1 MNYGKD
7 LVNNL
12 KGITKGVTLAGE
24 ELKGWTITS
33 LPLYRAEVDKF
44 VFPKLRYEGNLPG
57 FYRGTFTIDKVG
69 DTFIDMTGWGKGAV
83 WVNGRSLGKF
93 WGIGPQQTIYLP
105 APWMKEGENEIV
117 VFEME
122 ATGKRSL
129 RGLDKPVLNVLGP
142 DKNAFKT
149 SRKYNRVPVLDEF
162 DGIFKGTVEKKS
174 GWQEFTFDGMKTL
187 RHLCIDIQSTYDGKN
202 SCICE
207 IELLDE
213 NGNPINKKK
222 WEIVHTNTEALGEGV
237 AEDMIDG
244 NESTYWHCAWK
255 KDVKPLPHQIIVDL
269 GNIRTVKGFR
279 ICMRDVKLPGCI
291 KDFRLYG
298 RPQFFLYE

>member
-1 MNYGKD
+1 MPLMPPMQNMGKSP
-7 LVNNL
+7 NFSCTAAISC
-12 KGITKGVTLAGE
+12 KPMEGE

-33 LPLYRAEVDKF
+33 LPLHLAQVDKF
-44 VFPKLRYEGNLPG
+44 VFPKLRHEGNLPG
-57 FYRGTFTIDKVG
+57 FYRGTFNIDKIG

-83 WVNGRSLGKF
+83 WVNGKSLGKF
-93 WGIGPQQTIYLP
+93 WGIGPQQTMYLP

-129 RGLDKPVLNVLGP
+129 RGLDKPILNVLGP
-142 DKNAFKT
+142 DKNSFKT
-149 SRKYNRVPVLDEF
+149 SREYNRVPVLDEY

-222 WEIVHTNTEALGEGV
+222 WNIVHTNTEAVGEGV
-237 AEDMIDG
+237 AEDM
-244 NESTYWHCAWK
+244 
-255 KDVKPLPHQIIVDL
+255 P
-269 GNIRTVKGFR
+269 
-279 ICMRDVKLPGCI
+279 
-291 KDFRLYG
+291 
-298 RPQFFLYE
+298 